1 MAKSKLS
8 SAYKAAGSSAGSYQA
23 SLYDVANIGYQR
35 KASAAAAE
43 LKSQD
48 LSRTVGMISEG
59 LDLAG
64 NVMKKRQRGEELK
77 TASESLGAEKAE
89 MSLWDKLSGK
99 EQMYEKGGAQVSGS
113 DIMAEYKLQQQE
125 KAFGRTTETDE
136 DTGKVTGSTPKK
148 PPSIPKT
155 EVKET
160 EPPPTLAQESN
171 LIGPPKPKQGLNVT
185 KEELNIFKG
194 GSHFDT
200 SSDKSALTQYANW
213 QKSGGHGGTE
223 GWDDTFD
230 SKKKPT
236 KSSSWQDLFK

>member
-59 LDLAG
+59 MDLVG

-113 DIMAEYKLQQQE
+113 DVMAEYKLQQQE
-125 KAFGRTTETDE
+125 KAFGRTTETD
-136 DTGKVTGSTPKK
+136 DNTGKVTGSTPKK
-148 PPSIPKT
+148 PPSIPKKEVT
-155 EVKET
+155 EN
-160 EPPPTLAQESN
+160 PPPTLAQESK
-171 LIGPPKPKQGLNVT
+171 LDGAPPPKQGLNVT

-230 SKKKPT
+230 SKKKQTKAPT
-236 KSSSWQDLFK
+236 WLK

>member
-35 KASAAAAE
+35 KASAE
-43 LKSQD
+43 LANIKSQD
-48 LSRTVGMISEG
+48 MSRTVGMISEG
-59 LDLAG
+59 LDLVG

-77 TASESLGAEKAE
+77 TASESLGAKKVE
-89 MSLWDKLSGK
+89 MSLWDKFSGK

-113 DIMAEYKLQQQE
+113 DVMAEYKLQQQE
-125 KAFGRTTETDE
+125 KAFGRTTETD
-136 DTGKVTGSTPKK
+136 DNTGKVTGSTPKK
-148 PPSIPKT
+148 PPSIPKKEVT
-155 EVKET
+155 EN
-160 EPPPTLAQESN
+160 PPPTLAQESK
-171 LIGPPKPKQGLNVT
+171 LDGAPPPKQGLNVT

-236 KSSSWQDLFK
+236 KSSSWQDLFN